1 MIVNDCFLTPQTG
14 VIRGSGTAR
23 YVVSANTSTTA
34 RFGTI
39 TIGGRLVNID
49 QAPLTRAAGSY

>member
-49 QAPLTRAAGSY
+49 QAPLTRAAGSN